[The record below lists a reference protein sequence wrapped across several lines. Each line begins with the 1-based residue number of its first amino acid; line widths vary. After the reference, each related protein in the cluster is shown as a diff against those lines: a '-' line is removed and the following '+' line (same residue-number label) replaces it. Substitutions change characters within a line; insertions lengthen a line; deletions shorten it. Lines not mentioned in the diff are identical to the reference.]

1 MHTHQERIIKKA
13 HVENKILQILYLAE
27 VNLECCKTILN
38 YFEKYRSDP
47 QKETIFLN
55 LPEGRYLT
63 LCLNNHFFEAVEL
76 ISGLLYPSKEKGEIS
91 FILWEK
97 IGNLKISN
105 ALQNIKDDFEKKKF
119 LGLRHNFIA
128 HKNIKI
134 SGDPEIVA
142 ILPIGKQMVNEL
154 KEIIQKLKQEVLRI
168 FKNPVVNNYLLE
180 NREGLKNIL
189 EGIQP
194 NIDRKISIR
203 IKKFLSK
210 EEK

>member
-1 MHTHQERIIKKA
+1 MLSHQEKIIKKA
-13 HVENKILQILYLAE
+13 DVENKILQILYLAE
-27 VNLECCKTILN
+27 VNLECCKTILD

-76 ISGLLYPSKEKGEIS
+76 ISGLLHPSKEKGEIS

-189 EGIQP
+189 GEIQP

-210 EEK
+210 KEK